1 MPDLI
6 EQVAPDLLRLS
17 FGPVRDGVNSYLL
30 GDVLVDSGPSW
41 QGKKLLSALHGR
53 SVEGHAITHAHFDHL
68 GASHLVAEALG
79 IPVWCG
85 ESDRAAA
92 ESGDPASVLPTP
104 PRPAHRFA
112 RLLAGAPQPV
122 SGTLREGD
130 EMGGFTVIETPGHT
144 PGHLAFW
151 REGDRALVLGDV
163 LFHRN
168 PVTLR
173 RGLEEPFSTFTW
185 DPAVNRESA
194 RKLAALDPE
203 LICFGHGAPLCDA
216 DAFQRFVSGLPV

>member
-6 EQVAPDLLRLS
+6 EQVAPDLLRMS
-17 FGPVRDGVNSYLL
+17 FGPVRDGVNIYLL

-41 QGKKLLSALHGR
+41 QGRKLLRALRGR
-53 SVEGHAITHAHFDHL
+53 SVRGHAITHAHFDHL
-68 GASHLVAEALG
+68 GASHLVAEKLA

-85 ESDRAAA
+85 AGDRSAV
-92 ESGDPASVLPTP
+92 ESGDPASVLPRP
-104 PRPAHRFA
+104 HRPAHRFA
-112 RLLAGAPQPV
+112 GMLAGAPQPV

-130 EMGGFTVIETPGHT
+130 EVGGFTVIETPGHT

-151 REGDRALVLGDV
+151 RQDDRSLVLGDV
-163 LFHRN
+163 LFNRN

-173 RGLEEPFSTFTW
+173 RRLEEPFSTFTW

-194 RKLAALDPE
+194 RKLARLEPE
-203 LICFGHGAPLCDA
+203 LACFGHGAPLLDA
-216 DAFQRFVSGLPV
+216 DAFRRFVAGLPV